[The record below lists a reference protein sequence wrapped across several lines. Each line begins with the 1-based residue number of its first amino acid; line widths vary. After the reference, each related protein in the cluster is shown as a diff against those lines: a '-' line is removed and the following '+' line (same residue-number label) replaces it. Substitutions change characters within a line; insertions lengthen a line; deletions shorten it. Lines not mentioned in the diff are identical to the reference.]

1 MSVRMCKQ
9 CGKCGIF
16 EMEVLH
22 PVKINIKEYITEYKQ
37 KILCF
42 RLILKI
48 IECTCSTKRLFLYNV
63 VDINAEILA
72 VLKVLHNL
80 FTQMSDNH
88 YNLFYT
94 VFFQRFNL
102 ILKQRL
108 TVYRHHRL
116 RNLII
121 CYTAKSAALSPCHN
135 NRNIYFFHLFNL
147 STTSS
152 NVGILTIPPLFSTHR
167 LATAFPYLAISYI

>member
-1 MSVRMCKQ
+1 MCQQ
-9 CGKCGIF
+9 CCKRGIF

-22 PVKINIKEYITEYKQ
+22 SVKINIKEHITEYKQ
-37 KILCF
+37 KILCIC
-42 RLILKI
+42 LILQI
-48 IECTCSTKRLFLYNV
+48 IECTCSTKGLFLYNV
-63 VDINAEILA
+63 VDINTEILA
-72 VLKVLHNL
+72 VLKVIHNL

-94 VFFQRFNL
+94 VFFQLFNL

-116 RNLII
+116 WNLVI